1 MRTSLITFVDRE
13 GRLMPLSSDRH
24 GSRGPPVPASPRRA
38 WLLPRAAAPLRVDR
52 APAVLLRDP
61 LRPGRA
67 AQLRRVRAAV
77 GGGLRRL
84 ARHDHAHRLALVP
97 GLRRL
102 ATVRRAG
109 GGPLRHPP
117 RAG

>member
-1 MRTSLITFVDRE
+1 MRTGLTIPGDRE
-13 GRLMPLSSDRH
+13 GGLMPVSSDRH
-24 GSRGPPVPASPRRA
+24 RSRGPAVPASPRRA

-84 ARHDHAHRLALVP
+84 ARNDHAHRLALVP

-102 ATVRRAG
+102 AAV
-109 GGPLRHPP
+109 
-117 RAG
+117 